1 MQLQQWQQEHAASNP
16 FFSLL
21 QFFDLCF
28 SFFVFPFLEWRLCF
42 CSWLTAFLSDR
53 RSGKV
58 LGLRTK
64 NINAVRKQIYFL
76 LDTKATKTVL
86 LAIEERLLRCPDEI
100 VFVADVS
107 RRRNKASRFSRAW
120 PRNKGLFS
128 NVLLLAYENIFCFF
142 MTVFRRFNCCF

>member
-1 MQLQQWQQEHAASNP
+1 M
-16 FFSLL
+16 
-21 QFFDLCF
+21 
-28 SFFVFPFLEWRLCF
+28 
-42 CSWLTAFLSDR
+42 
-53 RSGKV
+53 

-64 NINAVRKQIYFL
+64 NTNAVRKQIYFL

-107 RRRNKASRFSRAW
+107 RRRDKASRFSRAW

-142 MTVFRRFNCCF
+142 MPVFRRFNGCF